1 MLVKEKRQLERV
13 GDGGLL
19 WFQDKL
25 PGDDWCSETNL
36 DVWLNSHCS
45 SRTYLKHFPHFTGD
59 EIL

>member
-36 DVWLNSHCS
+36 DV
-45 SRTYLKHFPHFTGD
+45 
-59 EIL
+59 